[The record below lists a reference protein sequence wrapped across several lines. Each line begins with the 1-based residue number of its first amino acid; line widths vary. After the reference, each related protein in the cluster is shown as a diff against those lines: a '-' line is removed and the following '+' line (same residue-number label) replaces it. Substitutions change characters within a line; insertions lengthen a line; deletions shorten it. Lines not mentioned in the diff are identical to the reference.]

1 MATRQTKRAVTAE
14 AKAPPARRKPR
25 KETPSAAGRK
35 KSALATKPPATKTV
49 AMAAADPQ
57 VAAAPKGKL
66 GDLLAAL
73 KQKGGTGLTE
83 VSEALGWQPHTT
95 RAAITRLR
103 QRGFDIVLEGDR
115 GARCY
120 RLQSEA

>member
-1 MATRQTKRAVTAE
+1 MATRQTKRADTAE
-14 AKAPPARRKPR
+14 TKAPPARRKPR
-25 KETPSAAGRK
+25 KDTPSAAGRK
-35 KSALATKPPATKTV
+35 KHAPGTTTV
-49 AMAAADPQ
+49 AEAAVDAQ

-103 QRGFDIVLEGDR
+103 QRGFEIVIEGDR
-115 GARCY
+115 GARRY
-120 RLQSEA
+120 RLRSEA